1 MKGGG
6 GCMSRKIHFYIL
18 IFFEVLLALSMLR
31 SYGLHFE
38 YETLNSVSLLSSQ
51 FPQQLFLVW
60 FVFRLM
66 KDKRKV
72 ESILAVFAFHI
83 CQLATYF
90 IIPASIFKPWLV
102 SPVLT
107 VICLIWLVIIIKK
120 TELPTLLASF
130 KSLSAW
136 QSSVPLLGLG
146 MVAIVWSTHYI
157 NIDLDDLSS
166 LTYILYPILECASIF
181 LFLTLMTETI
191 QKKLRIS
198 SILIAVVS
206 LLELIYGFLVDHII
220 TDVSLFLLVV
230 SSYLVYLTNGNT
242 STLVETW
249 QQKYG
254 FEVSKESLLVEKRT
268 KPVVEERKIY
278 DYADNP
284 EHKNHDYTNN
294 QKQSNLVPDSI
305 WLWTAFIL
313 ALRDLVVNL
322 TSVIYYPI
330 DESNPLAGIGWFM
343 YFIMMTPLII
353 IPTMM
358 LPRAISTANK
368 NRLYIVA
375 MLFILVARSS
385 IEQLIVPALI
395 LYGVSKIKEE

>member
-1 MKGGG
+1 MKGRGS
-6 GCMSRKIHFYIL
+6 CMSRKICFYIL
-18 IFFEVLLALSMLR
+18 IFFEVLLALSMLK
-31 SYGLHFE
+31 SYGFHFE

-72 ESILAVFAFHI
+72 EGILAVLAFHI
-83 CQLATYF
+83 CQLVTYF
-90 IIPASIFKPWLV
+90 LIPASIFKPWLV

-107 VICLIWLVIIIKK
+107 VICLIWLVIMIMKV
-120 TELPTLLASF
+120 ELPTLLASF
-130 KSLSAW
+130 KSPSAW

-146 MVAIVWSTHYI
+146 MVAVVWATHYVKI
-157 NIDLDDLSS
+157 TTKDISGIF
-166 LTYILYPILECASIF
+166 YILYPVLECASIF
-181 LFLTLMTETI
+181 LFLTLMTETT

-198 SILIAVVS
+198 SILIMVIS

-230 SSYLVYLTNGNT
+230 SSYLVYRTNGNT
-242 STLVETW
+242 STLVEKW

-254 FEVSKESLLVEKRT
+254 FEVREDDLLVEKMT

-278 DYADNP
+278 DYANNP
-284 EHKNHDYTNN
+284 EHKNHDYTTN
-294 QKQSNLVPDSI
+294 QKQSNLAPDSI

-358 LPRAISTANK
+358 LPRAISTDNK
-368 NRLYIVA
+368 NRLYVVA
-375 MLFILVARSS
+375 GLFIVSYGS

>member
-1 MKGGG
+1 
-6 GCMSRKIHFYIL
+6 MSRKTWYYIL

-38 YETLNSVSLLSSQ
+38 YETLNSVSVLSSQ
-51 FPQQLFLVW
+51 LPQQVVLVW

-66 KDKRKV
+66 KEKRKV
-72 ESILAVFAFHI
+72 EGILAVFAFHI
-83 CQLATYF
+83 CQLVTYF
-90 IIPASIFKPWLV
+90 IVPASIFKPWLV

-107 VICLIWLVIIIKK
+107 VICLIWLVIMIKK

-130 KSLSAW
+130 KSPSAW

-146 MVAIVWSTHYI
+146 MVAVVWSTHYI

-181 LFLTLMTETI
+181 LLLILMTEEN

-198 SILIAVVS
+198 SILIIVTS
-206 LLELIYGFLVDHII
+206 LLELVYGFLVDHII
-220 TDVSLFLLVV
+220 TDVSLFILAV
-230 SSYLVYLTNGNT
+230 SSYLVYRTNGNT
-242 STLVETW
+242 STLVEKW

-254 FEVSKESLLVEKRT
+254 FEVREDDLLVEKKT
-268 KPVVEERKIY
+268 KPVIEKRKIY
-278 DYADNP
+278 DYA
-284 EHKNHDYTNN
+284 ES
-294 QKQSNLVPDSI
+294 QRQLNLQILHSP

-368 NRLYIVA
+368 KPSICSCWA
-375 MLFILVARSS
+375 IHCFIWFYRTAYRSS
-385 IEQLIVPALI
+385 LNFVWRIENKR
-395 LYGVSKIKEE
+395 GVVIKEQVP

>member
-1 MKGGG
+1 
-6 GCMSRKIHFYIL
+6 MSRKICFYIL
-18 IFFEVLLALSMLR
+18 IFFEVLLALSMLK

-72 ESILAVFAFHI
+72 EGILAVLAFHI
-83 CQLATYF
+83 CQLVTYF
-90 IIPASIFKPWLV
+90 LIPASIFKPWLV

-107 VICLIWLVIIIKK
+107 IICLIWLVIMIKK
-120 TELPTLLASF
+120 VELPTLLASF
-130 KSLSAW
+130 KTSSAW

-146 MVAIVWSTHYI
+146 MVAVVWATHYVKI
-157 NIDLDDLSS
+157 TTKDISGIF
-166 LTYILYPILECASIF
+166 YILYPVLECASIF
-181 LFLTLMTETI
+181 LFLTLMTETT

-198 SILIAVVS
+198 SILIMVIS

-230 SSYLVYLTNGNT
+230 SSYLVYRTNGNT
-242 STLVETW
+242 STLVEKW

-254 FEVSKESLLVEKRT
+254 FEVREDDLLVEKMT

-278 DYADNP
+278 DYAESQRQLNP
-284 EHKNHDYTNN
+284 QILH
-294 QKQSNLVPDSI
+294 SP

-343 YFIMMTPLII
+343 YYIMMTPLII

-368 NRLYIVA
+368 NRLYVVA
-375 MLFILVARSS
+375 GLFIVSYGS

>member
-1 MKGGG
+1 
-6 GCMSRKIHFYIL
+6 MSRKICFYIL
-18 IFFEVLLALSMLR
+18 IFFEVLLALSMLK

-72 ESILAVFAFHI
+72 EGILAVFAFHI
-83 CQLATYF
+83 CQLVTYF

-107 VICLIWLVIIIKK
+107 VICLIWLVIMIKK
-120 TELPTLLASF
+120 IELPTLLGSF
-130 KSLSAW
+130 KSPSAW
-136 QSSVPLLGLG
+136 QSSVPFIGLG
-146 MVAIVWSTHYI
+146 MVAVVWATHYVKI
-157 NIDLDDLSS
+157 TTKDISGIF
-166 LTYILYPILECASIF
+166 YILYPVLECASIF
-181 LFLTLMTETI
+181 LFLTLMTEI
-191 QKKLRIS
+191 NQKKLRIS
-198 SILIAVVS
+198 SILIMVIS

-230 SSYLVYLTNGNT
+230 SSYLVYRTNGNT
-242 STLVETW
+242 STLVEKW

-254 FEVSKESLLVEKRT
+254 VEVREDNLLVEKKT

-278 DYADNP
+278 DYAESQRQLNP
-284 EHKNHDYTNN
+284 QILH
-294 QKQSNLVPDSI
+294 SP

-368 NRLYIVA
+368 NRLYVVA
-375 MLFILVARSS
+375 GLFIVSYGS

>member
-1 MKGGG
+1 
-6 GCMSRKIHFYIL
+6 MSRKICFYIL

-51 FPQQLFLVW
+51 LPQQAILIW

-72 ESILAVFAFHI
+72 EGILAVLAFQI
-83 CQLATYF
+83 CQLVTYF
-90 IIPASIFKPWLV
+90 IIPVSIFEPWLV

-107 VICLIWLVIIIKK
+107 IICLIWLVIMIKK

-130 KSLSAW
+130 KSPSAW
-136 QSSVPLLGLG
+136 QSSVPFIGLG
-146 MVAIVWSTHYI
+146 MVEVVWATHYVKI
-157 NIDLDDLSS
+157 TTKDISGIF
-166 LTYILYPILECASIF
+166 YILYPVLECASIF
-181 LFLTLMTETI
+181 LFLTLMTEI
-191 QKKLRIS
+191 NQKKLRIS
-198 SILIAVVS
+198 SILIMVIS

-230 SSYLVYLTNGNT
+230 SSYLVYRTNGNT
-242 STLVETW
+242 STLVEKW

-254 FEVSKESLLVEKRT
+254 VEVREDDLLVEKKT

-278 DYADNP
+278 DYAESQRQLNP
-284 EHKNHDYTNN
+284 LSLH
-294 QKQSNLVPDSI
+294 SP

-322 TSVIYYPI
+322 TSVFYYPI
-330 DESNPLAGIGWFM
+330 NDPNPLAGIGWFM
-343 YFIMMTPLII
+343 YFIVMIPLII
-353 IPTMM
+353 IPTVM
-358 LPRAISTANK
+358 LPNAIRTAYK

>member
-1 MKGGG
+1 
-6 GCMSRKIHFYIL
+6 MSRKIRFYIL

-72 ESILAVFAFHI
+72 EGILAVLAFQI
-83 CQLATYF
+83 CQLVTYF
-90 IIPASIFKPWLV
+90 IIPVSIFEPWLV

-107 VICLIWLVIIIKK
+107 IICLIWLVIMIKK

-130 KSLSAW
+130 KSPSAW
-136 QSSVPLLGLG
+136 QSSVPFIGLG
-146 MVAIVWSTHYI
+146 MVEVVWATHYVKI
-157 NIDLDDLSS
+157 TTKDISGIF
-166 LTYILYPILECASIF
+166 YILYPVLECASIF
-181 LFLTLMTETI
+181 LFLTLMTEI
-191 QKKLRIS
+191 NQKKLRIS
-198 SILIAVVS
+198 SILIMVIS
-206 LLELIYGFLVDHII
+206 LLELIYGFVVDHII

-230 SSYLVYLTNGNT
+230 SSYLVYRTNGNT
-242 STLVETW
+242 STLVEKW

-254 FEVSKESLLVEKRT
+254 VEVREDDLLVEKKT

-278 DYADNP
+278 DYAESQRQLNP
-284 EHKNHDYTNN
+284 LSLH
-294 QKQSNLVPDSI
+294 SP

-322 TSVIYYPI
+322 TSVFYYPI
-330 DESNPLAGIGWFM
+330 NDPNPLAGIGWFM
-343 YFIMMTPLII
+343 YFIVMIPLII
-353 IPTMM
+353 IPTVM
-358 LPRAISTANK
+358 LPNAIRTADK

>member
-1 MKGGG
+1 
-6 GCMSRKIHFYIL
+6 MSRKICFYIL
-18 IFFEVLLALSMLR
+18 IFFEVLLALSMIK

-51 FPQQLFLVW
+51 FPQQLILVW

-72 ESILAVFAFHI
+72 EGILAVFAFHI

-107 VICLIWLVIIIKK
+107 VICLIWLVIMIMKV
-120 TELPTLLASF
+120 ELPTLLASF
-130 KSLSAW
+130 KSPSAW
-136 QSSVPLLGLG
+136 QSSVPLIGLG
-146 MVAIVWSTHYI
+146 MIAVVWATHYLKI
-157 NIDLDDLSS
+157 TIKDISGIF
-166 LTYILYPILECASIF
+166 YILYPVLECASIF
-181 LFLTLMTETI
+181 LFLTLMTEI
-191 QKKLRIS
+191 NRKKLRIS
-198 SILIAVVS
+198 SILIIVIS
-206 LLELIYGFLVDHII
+206 LLELVYGFLVDHII

-230 SSYLVYLTNGNT
+230 SSYLVYRTNGNT
-242 STLVETW
+242 STLVENW

-254 FEVSKESLLVEKRT
+254 FEVREDDLLVEKKT

-294 QKQSNLVPDSI
+294 QKQSNLAPDSI

-368 NRLYIVA
+368 NRLYVVA
-375 MLFILVARSS
+375 GLFIVSYGS

>member
-1 MKGGG
+1 MKDGG
-6 GCMSRKIHFYIL
+6 GCMSRKIRFYIL

-72 ESILAVFAFHI
+72 EGILAVLAFQI
-83 CQLATYF
+83 CQLVTYF
-90 IIPASIFKPWLV
+90 IIPVSIFEPWLV

-107 VICLIWLVIIIKK
+107 IICLIWLVIMIKK

-130 KSLSAW
+130 KSPSAW
-136 QSSVPLLGLG
+136 QSSVPFIGLG
-146 MVAIVWSTHYI
+146 MVAVVWATHYVKI
-157 NIDLDDLSS
+157 TTKDISGIF
-166 LTYILYPILECASIF
+166 YILYPVLECASIF
-181 LFLTLMTETI
+181 LFLTLMTEI
-191 QKKLRIS
+191 NQKKLRIS
-198 SILIAVVS
+198 SILIIVIS
-206 LLELIYGFLVDHII
+206 LLELVYGFLVDHII

-230 SSYLVYLTNGNT
+230 SSYLVYRTNGNT
-242 STLVETW
+242 STLVEKW

-254 FEVSKESLLVEKRT
+254 FEVRKDNLLVEKKT
-268 KPVVEERKIY
+268 KPVIEKRKIY
-278 DYADNP
+278 DYAESQRQLNP
-284 EHKNHDYTNN
+284 LSLH
-294 QKQSNLVPDSI
+294 SP

-322 TSVIYYPI
+322 TSVFYYPI
-330 DESNPLAGIGWFM
+330 NDPNPLAGLDWF
-343 YFIMMTPLII
+343 IQLILMTPLII

-368 NRLYIVA
+368 NRLYVVA
-375 MLFILVARSS
+375 GLFIVSYGS

>member
-1 MKGGG
+1 
-6 GCMSRKIHFYIL
+6 MSRKTWYYIL

-38 YETLNSVSLLSSQ
+38 YETLNSVSVLSSQ
-51 FPQQLFLVW
+51 LPQQVVLVW
-60 FVFRLM
+60 FVFRLL
-66 KDKRKV
+66 KDERKV
-72 ESILAVFAFHI
+72 EGILAVLAFHI
-83 CQLATYF
+83 CQLVTYF

-107 VICLIWLVIIIKK
+107 IMCLIWLVITIRK
-120 TELPTLLASF
+120 TELPTLLASL
-130 KSLSAW
+130 KSSSAW
-136 QSSVPLLGLG
+136 QSSVPLIGLG
-146 MVAIVWSTHYI
+146 MVAVVWSTHYI
-157 NIDLDDLSS
+157 HIDLDDLSS

-181 LFLTLMTETI
+181 LLLILMTEEN

-198 SILIAVVS
+198 SILLIVIS
-206 LLELIYGFLVDHII
+206 LLELFYGFLVDHII

-230 SSYLVYLTNGNT
+230 SSYLVYRTNGNT
-242 STLVETW
+242 STLVEKW
-249 QQKYG
+249 QKKYG
-254 FEVSKESLLVEKRT
+254 FELSEDDLLVEKRT
-268 KPVVEERKIY
+268 KPVIEERKSY
-278 DYADNP
+278 DYAESQRQLNP
-284 EHKNHDYTNN
+284 QGLH
-294 QKQSNLVPDSI
+294 SP

-313 ALRDLVVNL
+313 SLRDLVINL
-322 TSVIYYPI
+322 ISVIYYPI

-368 NRLYIVA
+368 NRLYVVA
-375 MLFILVARSS
+375 GLFIVSYGS

>member
-1 MKGGG
+1 
-6 GCMSRKIHFYIL
+6 MSRKIHFHIL

-38 YETLNSVSLLSSQ
+38 YEMLNSVSLLSSQ

-72 ESILAVFAFHI
+72 EGILAVFAFHI
-83 CQLATYF
+83 CQLVTYF

-107 VICLIWLVIIIKK
+107 VICLIWLVIMIKK
-120 TELPTLLASF
+120 IELPTLLGSF
-130 KSLSAW
+130 KSPSAW
-136 QSSVPLLGLG
+136 QSSVPLIGLG
-146 MVAIVWSTHYI
+146 MIAVVWATHYVKI
-157 NIDLDDLSS
+157 TTKDISGIF
-166 LTYILYPILECASIF
+166 YILYPVLECASIF
-181 LFLTLMTETI
+181 LFLTLMTEI
-191 QKKLRIS
+191 NQKKLRIS
-198 SILIAVVS
+198 SILIMVIS

-230 SSYLVYLTNGNT
+230 SSYLVYRTNGNT
-242 STLVETW
+242 STLVEKW

-254 FEVSKESLLVEKRT
+254 VEVREDDLLVEKKT

-278 DYADNP
+278 DYAESQRQLNP
-284 EHKNHDYTNN
+284 QILH
-294 QKQSNLVPDSI
+294 SP

-368 NRLYIVA
+368 NRLYVVA
-375 MLFILVARSS
+375 GLFIVSYGS

>member
-1 MKGGG
+1 
-6 GCMSRKIHFYIL
+6 MSRKIRFYIL

-72 ESILAVFAFHI
+72 EGILAVLAFQI
-83 CQLATYF
+83 CQLVTYF
-90 IIPASIFKPWLV
+90 IIPVSIFEPWLV

-107 VICLIWLVIIIKK
+107 IICLIWLVIMIKK

-130 KSLSAW
+130 KSPSAW
-136 QSSVPLLGLG
+136 QSSVPFIGLG
-146 MVAIVWSTHYI
+146 MVEVVWATHYVKI
-157 NIDLDDLSS
+157 TTKDISGIF
-166 LTYILYPILECASIF
+166 YILYPVLECASIL
-181 LFLTLMTETI
+181 LFLTLMTEI
-191 QKKLRIS
+191 NQKKLRIS
-198 SILIAVVS
+198 SILIMVIS

-230 SSYLVYLTNGNT
+230 SSYLVYRTNGNT
-242 STLVETW
+242 STLVEKW

-254 FEVSKESLLVEKRT
+254 VEVREDDLLVEKKT

-278 DYADNP
+278 DYAESQRQLNP
-284 EHKNHDYTNN
+284 LSLH
-294 QKQSNLVPDSI
+294 SP

-322 TSVIYYPI
+322 TSVFYYPI
-330 DESNPLAGIGWFM
+330 NDPNPLAGIGWFM
-343 YFIMMTPLII
+343 YFIVMIPLII
-353 IPTMM
+353 IPTVM
-358 LPRAISTANK
+358 LPNAIRTADK

>member
-1 MKGGG
+1 
-6 GCMSRKIHFYIL
+6 MSRKTWYYIL

-38 YETLNSVSLLSSQ
+38 YETLNSVSVLSSQ
-51 FPQQLFLVW
+51 LPQQVVLVW

-72 ESILAVFAFHI
+72 EGILAVFAFHI
-83 CQLATYF
+83 CQLVTYF
-90 IIPASIFKPWLV
+90 IVPASIFKPWLV

-107 VICLIWLVIIIKK
+107 VICLIWLVIMIKK

-130 KSLSAW
+130 KSPSAW
-136 QSSVPLLGLG
+136 QSYVPLLGLG
-146 MVAIVWSTHYI
+146 MVAVVWSTHYI

-181 LFLTLMTETI
+181 LLLILMTEEN

-198 SILIAVVS
+198 SIFIIVTS
-206 LLELIYGFLVDHII
+206 LLELVYGFLVDHII

-230 SSYLVYLTNGNT
+230 SSYLVYRTNGNT
-242 STLVETW
+242 STLVEKW
-249 QQKYG
+249 QKKYG
-254 FEVSKESLLVEKRT
+254 FELSEDDLLVEKRT
-268 KPVVEERKIY
+268 KPVIEERKSY
-278 DYADNP
+278 DYAESQRQLNP
-284 EHKNHDYTNN
+284 QGLH
-294 QKQSNLVPDSI
+294 SP

-313 ALRDLVVNL
+313 SLRDLVINL
-322 TSVIYYPI
+322 ISVIYYPI

-368 NRLYIVA
+368 NRLYVVA
-375 MLFILVARSS
+375 GLFIVSYGS

-395 LYGVSKIKEE
+395 LYGVSKITEE

>member
-1 MKGGG
+1 
-6 GCMSRKIHFYIL
+6 MSRKICFYIL
-18 IFFEVLLALSMLR
+18 IFFEVLLALSMLK

-51 FPQQLFLVW
+51 FPQQLILVW

-72 ESILAVFAFHI
+72 EGILAVLAFHI

-107 VICLIWLVIIIKK
+107 IICLIWLVIMIKK
-120 TELPTLLASF
+120 IELPTLLASF
-130 KSLSAW
+130 KSPSAW
-136 QSSVPLLGLG
+136 QSSIPLLGLG
-146 MVAIVWSTHYI
+146 MIAVVWATHYVKI
-157 NIDLDDLSS
+157 TTKDISGIF
-166 LTYILYPILECASIF
+166 YILYPVLECTSIF
-181 LFLTLMTETI
+181 LFLTLMTEI
-191 QKKLRIS
+191 NQKKLRIS
-198 SILIAVVS
+198 SILIMVIS

-230 SSYLVYLTNGNT
+230 SSYLVYRTNGNT
-242 STLVETW
+242 STLVEKW

-254 FEVSKESLLVEKRT
+254 FELKENDLLVEKRT

-294 QKQSNLVPDSI
+294 QKQSNLAPDSI

-353 IPTMM
+353 IPTVMF
-358 LPRAISTANK
+358 PRAISTANK
-368 NRLYIVA
+368 NRLYVVA
-375 MLFILVARSS
+375 GLFIVSYGS

>member
-1 MKGGG
+1 
-6 GCMSRKIHFYIL
+6 MSRGLGDVYKRQ
-18 IFFEVLLALSMLR
+18 VLLALSMLR

-72 ESILAVFAFHI
+72 EGILAVLAFQI
-83 CQLATYF
+83 CQLVTYF
-90 IIPASIFKPWLV
+90 IIPVSIFEPWLV

-107 VICLIWLVIIIKK
+107 IICLIWLVIMIKK

-130 KSLSAW
+130 KSPSAW
-136 QSSVPLLGLG
+136 QSSVPFIGLG
-146 MVAIVWSTHYI
+146 MVEVVWATHYVKI
-157 NIDLDDLSS
+157 TTKDISGIF
-166 LTYILYPILECASIF
+166 YILYPVLECASIF
-181 LFLTLMTETI
+181 LFLTLMTEI
-191 QKKLRIS
+191 NQKKLRIS
-198 SILIAVVS
+198 SILIMVIS

-230 SSYLVYLTNGNT
+230 SSYLVYRTNGNT
-242 STLVETW
+242 STLVEKW

-254 FEVSKESLLVEKRT
+254 VEVREDDLLVEKKT

-278 DYADNP
+278 DYAESQRQLNP
-284 EHKNHDYTNN
+284 LSLH
-294 QKQSNLVPDSI
+294 SP

-322 TSVIYYPI
+322 TSVFYYPI
-330 DESNPLAGIGWFM
+330 NDPNPLAGIGWFM
-343 YFIMMTPLII
+343 YFIVMIPLII
-353 IPTMM
+353 IPTVM
-358 LPRAISTANK
+358 LPNAIRTADK

>member
-1 MKGGG
+1 
-6 GCMSRKIHFYIL
+6 MSRKIRFYIL

-51 FPQQLFLVW
+51 LPQQVVLVW
-60 FVFRLM
+60 FIFRLV
-66 KDKRKV
+66 KDERKV
-72 ESILAVFAFHI
+72 EGILAVLAFQI
-83 CQLATYF
+83 CQLVTYF
-90 IIPASIFKPWLV
+90 IIPTSIFKPWLV

-107 VICLIWLVIIIKK
+107 IICLAWLAIMIMKV
-120 TELPTLLASF
+120 ELSTLLASF
-130 KSLSAW
+130 KSPSAW

-181 LFLTLMTETI
+181 LFLTLITEI
-191 QKKLRIS
+191 NQKKLRIS
-198 SILIAVVS
+198 SILLIAIS

-220 TDVSLFLLVV
+220 TDVTLFLLAV
-230 SSYLVYLTNGNT
+230 SFYLAYRVNGNT
-242 STLVETW
+242 LTLVEKW
-249 QQKYG
+249 QKKYG
-254 FEVSKESLLVEKRT
+254 LELKEKDLLVEKKT
-268 KPVVEERKIY
+268 KPVVEKRKIY
-278 DYADNP
+278 NYAESP

-294 QKQSNLVPDSI
+294 QKQSNLAPDSI

-322 TSVIYYPI
+322 TSVFYYPI
-330 DESNPLAGIGWFM
+330 NDPNPLAGLDWF
-343 YFIMMTPLII
+343 IQLILMTPLII
-353 IPTMM
+353 IPTVMF
-358 LPRAISTANK
+358 PRAIRTADK
-368 NRLYIVA
+368 SRLYIVA
-375 MLFILVARSS
+375 ALFFMSYIF

>member
-1 MKGGG
+1 
-6 GCMSRKIHFYIL
+6 MSRKICFYIL

-72 ESILAVFAFHI
+72 EGILAVFAFHI
-83 CQLATYF
+83 CQLVTYF
-90 IIPASIFKPWLV
+90 IVPASIFKPWSV

-107 VICLIWLVIIIKK
+107 VICLIWLVIMMKK
-120 TELPTLLASF
+120 TELPMLLASF
-130 KSLSAW
+130 KSPSAW

-146 MVAIVWSTHYI
+146 MVAVMWATHYVKI
-157 NIDLDDLSS
+157 TTKDISGIF
-166 LTYILYPILECASIF
+166 YILYPVLECASIF
-181 LFLTLMTETI
+181 LFLTLMTEI
-191 QKKLRIS
+191 NRKKLRIS
-198 SILIAVVS
+198 SILIIVIS
-206 LLELIYGFLVDHII
+206 LLELVYGFLVDHII

-230 SSYLVYLTNGNT
+230 SSYLVYRTNGNT
-242 STLVETW
+242 STLVEKW

-254 FEVSKESLLVEKRT
+254 FEVRKDNLLVEKKT
-268 KPVVEERKIY
+268 KPVIEKRKIY
-278 DYADNP
+278 DYAESQRQLNP
-284 EHKNHDYTNN
+284 LSLH
-294 QKQSNLVPDSI
+294 SP

-313 ALRDLVVNL
+313 ALRNLVINL
-322 TSVIYYPI
+322 TPVFYYPI
-330 DESNPLAGIGWFM
+330 DDSNPLAGIGWFM
-343 YFIMMTPLII
+343 YFIVMTPLII
-353 IPTMM
+353 IPTVM
-358 LPRAISTANK
+358 LPRAIRTADK

-395 LYGVSKIKEE
+395 LYGVSKLKEE

>member
-1 MKGGG
+1 
-6 GCMSRKIHFYIL
+6 
-18 IFFEVLLALSMLR
+18 
-31 SYGLHFE
+31 
-38 YETLNSVSLLSSQ
+38 
-51 FPQQLFLVW
+51 
-60 FVFRLM
+60 M

-72 ESILAVFAFHI
+72 EGILAVLAFHI
-83 CQLATYF
+83 CQLVNYF

-107 VICLIWLVIIIKK
+107 VICLIWLVIMIKK

-130 KSLSAW
+130 KSPSAW

-230 SSYLVYLTNGNT
+230 SSYLVHRTNGNT
-242 STLVETW
+242 STLVEKW

-254 FEVSKESLLVEKRT
+254 FEVRENNLLVEKKT
-268 KPVVEERKIY
+268 KPVIEKRKIY
-278 DYADNP
+278 DYAESQRQLNP
-284 EHKNHDYTNN
+284 LSLH
-294 QKQSNLVPDSI
+294 SP

-313 ALRDLVVNL
+313 ARRNLVINL
-322 TSVIYYPI
+322 TSVFYYPTN
-330 DESNPLAGIGWFM
+330 DPNPLAGLDWF
-343 YFIMMTPLII
+343 IQLILMTPLII
-353 IPTMM
+353 IPTVMF
-358 LPRAISTANK
+358 PRAIRTADK
-368 NRLYIVA
+368 SRLYIVA
-375 MLFILVARSS
+375 ALFFMSYFS

>member
-1 MKGGG
+1 
-6 GCMSRKIHFYIL
+6 MSRKIHFYIL

-72 ESILAVFAFHI
+72 EGILAVLAFHV
-83 CQLATYF
+83 CQLVTYF

-107 VICLIWLVIIIKK
+107 VICLIWLVIMIKK

-130 KSLSAW
+130 KSPSAW
-136 QSSVPLLGLG
+136 QSSVPLIGLG
-146 MVAIVWSTHYI
+146 MIAVVWATHYLKI
-157 NIDLDDLSS
+157 TIKDISGIF
-166 LTYILYPILECASIF
+166 YILYPVLECTSIF
-181 LFLTLMTETI
+181 LFLTLMTEI
-191 QKKLRIS
+191 NQKKLRIS
-198 SILIAVVS
+198 SILLIAIS

-220 TDVSLFLLVV
+220 TDVTLFLLAV
-230 SSYLVYLTNGNT
+230 SFYLAYRVNGNT
-242 STLVETW
+242 LTLVEKW

-254 FEVSKESLLVEKRT
+254 VEVREDDLLVEKKT

-278 DYADNP
+278 DYAESQRQLNP
-284 EHKNHDYTNN
+284 LSLH
-294 QKQSNLVPDSI
+294 SP

-322 TSVIYYPI
+322 TSVFYYPI
-330 DESNPLAGIGWFM
+330 NDPNPLAGIGWFM
-343 YFIMMTPLII
+343 YFIVMIPLII
-353 IPTMM
+353 IPTVM
-358 LPRAISTANK
+358 LPNAIRTADK

>member
-1 MKGGG
+1 
-6 GCMSRKIHFYIL
+6 MSRKICFYIL
-18 IFFEVLLALSMLR
+18 IFFEVLLALSMLK

-72 ESILAVFAFHI
+72 EGILAVLAFHI
-83 CQLATYF
+83 CQLVTYF
-90 IIPASIFKPWLV
+90 LIPASIFKPWLV

-107 VICLIWLVIIIKK
+107 IICLIWLVIMIKK
-120 TELPTLLASF
+120 VELPTLLASF
-130 KSLSAW
+130 KTSSAW

-146 MVAIVWSTHYI
+146 MVAVVWATHYVKI
-157 NIDLDDLSS
+157 TTKDISGIF
-166 LTYILYPILECASIF
+166 YILYPVLECASIF
-181 LFLTLMTETI
+181 LFLTLMTEI
-191 QKKLRIS
+191 NQKKLRIS
-198 SILIAVVS
+198 SILIMVIS

-230 SSYLVYLTNGNT
+230 SSYLVYRTNGNT
-242 STLVETW
+242 STLVEKW

-254 FEVSKESLLVEKRT
+254 VELSEDDLLVEKRT
-268 KPVVEERKIY
+268 KPVIEKRKVY
-278 DYADNP
+278 DYAESQRQPNP
-284 EHKNHDYTNN
+284 
-294 QKQSNLVPDSI
+294 QSLHSP

-313 ALRDLVVNL
+313 SLRNLVFNIIAVFN
-322 TSVIYYPI
+322 YPT
-330 DESNPLAGIGWFM
+330 DETNPLAGIGWFM
-343 YFIMMTPLII
+343 YFIVMIPLII
-353 IPTMM
+353 IPTVM
-358 LPRAISTANK
+358 LPNAIRTADK

>member
-1 MKGGG
+1 
-6 GCMSRKIHFYIL
+6 MSRKICFYIL
-18 IFFEVLLALSMLR
+18 IFFEVLLALSMLK

-51 FPQQLFLVW
+51 FLQQVVLVW

-72 ESILAVFAFHI
+72 EGVLAVLAFHI
-83 CQLATYF
+83 CQLVTYL

-107 VICLIWLVIIIKK
+107 IICLIWLVIMIKK
-120 TELPTLLASF
+120 VELPTLLASF
-130 KSLSAW
+130 KSPSAW
-136 QSSVPLLGLG
+136 QSSVPFIGLG
-146 MVAIVWSTHYI
+146 MIAVVWATHYLKI
-157 NIDLDDLSS
+157 TIKDISGIF
-166 LTYILYPILECASIF
+166 YILYPVLECASIF
-181 LFLTLMTETI
+181 LFLTLMTEI
-191 QKKLRIS
+191 NQKKLRTS
-198 SILIAVVS
+198 SILIVAIS

-230 SSYLVYLTNGNT
+230 SSYLVYRTNGNT
-242 STLVETW
+242 STLVEKW

-254 FEVSKESLLVEKRT
+254 FDVREDDLLVEKKT

-278 DYADNP
+278 DYAESP
-284 EHKNHDYTNN
+284 EHKNHDYTTN

-353 IPTMM
+353 IPTIM

-368 NRLYIVA
+368 NRLYVVA
-375 MLFILVARSS
+375 GLFIVSYGS

>member
-1 MKGGG
+1 
-6 GCMSRKIHFYIL
+6 MSRKTWYYIL

-38 YETLNSVSLLSSQ
+38 YETLNSVSVLSSQ
-51 FPQQLFLVW
+51 LPQQVVLVW
-60 FVFRLM
+60 FVFRLL
-66 KDKRKV
+66 KDKRKAEGV
-72 ESILAVFAFHI
+72 LAVFAFHI
-83 CQLATYF
+83 CQLVTYF

-107 VICLIWLVIIIKK
+107 IMCLIWLVITIRK
-120 TELPTLLASF
+120 TELPTLLASL
-130 KSLSAW
+130 KSSSAW
-136 QSSVPLLGLG
+136 QSSVPLIGLG
-146 MVAIVWSTHYI
+146 MVAVVWSTHYI
-157 NIDLDDLSS
+157 HIDLDDLSS

-181 LFLTLMTETI
+181 LLLILMTEEN

-198 SILIAVVS
+198 SILLIIIS
-206 LLELIYGFLVDHII
+206 LLELIYAFLVDHII

-230 SSYLVYLTNGNT
+230 SSYLVYRTNGNT
-242 STLVETW
+242 STLVEKW

-254 FEVSKESLLVEKRT
+254 FEVREDDLLVEKKT
-268 KPVVEERKIY
+268 KPVIEKRKVY
-278 DYADNP
+278 DYA
-284 EHKNHDYTNN
+284 ES
-294 QKQSNLVPDSI
+294 QRQLNLQILHSP

-368 NRLYIVA
+368 NRLYVVA
-375 MLFILVARSS
+375 GLFIVSYGS

>member
-1 MKGGG
+1 
-6 GCMSRKIHFYIL
+6 MSRKTWYYIL

-38 YETLNSVSLLSSQ
+38 YETLNSVSVLSSQ
-51 FPQQLFLVW
+51 LPQQVVLVW

-72 ESILAVFAFHI
+72 EGILAVFAFHI
-83 CQLATYF
+83 CQLVTYF
-90 IIPASIFKPWLV
+90 IVPASIFKPWLV

-107 VICLIWLVIIIKK
+107 VICLIWLVIMIKK
-120 TELPTLLASF
+120 TELPTLLATF
-130 KSLSAW
+130 KSPSAW

-146 MVAIVWSTHYI
+146 MVAVVWSTHYI

-181 LFLTLMTETI
+181 LLLILKTEEN

-198 SILIAVVS
+198 SILLIVIS
-206 LLELIYGFLVDHII
+206 LLELFYGFLVDHII

-230 SSYLVYLTNGNT
+230 SSYLVYRTNGNT
-242 STLVETW
+242 STLVEKW
-249 QQKYG
+249 QKKYG
-254 FEVSKESLLVEKRT
+254 FELSEDDLLVEKRT
-268 KPVVEERKIY
+268 KPVIEERKSY
-278 DYADNP
+278 DYAESQRQLNP
-284 EHKNHDYTNN
+284 QGLHF
-294 QKQSNLVPDSI
+294 P

-313 ALRDLVVNL
+313 SLRDLVINL
-322 TSVIYYPI
+322 ISVIYYPI

-368 NRLYIVA
+368 NRLYVVA
-375 MLFILVARSS
+375 GLFIVSYGS

>member
-1 MKGGG
+1 
-6 GCMSRKIHFYIL
+6 MSRKICFYIL
-18 IFFEVLLALSMLR
+18 IFFEVLLALSMLK
-31 SYGLHFE
+31 SYGFHFE

-72 ESILAVFAFHI
+72 EGILAVLAFQI
-83 CQLATYF
+83 CQLVTYF

-107 VICLIWLVIIIKK
+107 VICLIWIVIMIMKV
-120 TELPTLLASF
+120 ELPTLLASF
-130 KSLSAW
+130 KTPSAW

-157 NIDLDDLSS
+157 NIDLDNLSS

-220 TDVSLFLLVV
+220 TDVTLFLLAV
-230 SSYLVYLTNGNT
+230 SFYLAYRVNGNT
-242 STLVETW
+242 LTLVEKW

-254 FEVSKESLLVEKRT
+254 VEVREDDLLVEKKT
-268 KPVVEERKIY
+268 KPVIEKRKIY
-278 DYADNP
+278 DYAESQRQLNP
-284 EHKNHDYTNN
+284 QILH
-294 QKQSNLVPDSI
+294 SP

-368 NRLYIVA
+368 NRLYVVA
-375 MLFILVARSS
+375 GLFIVSYGS

>member
-1 MKGGG
+1 
-6 GCMSRKIHFYIL
+6 MSRKTWYYIL

-38 YETLNSVSLLSSQ
+38 YETLNSVSVLSSQ
-51 FPQQLFLVW
+51 LPQQVVLVW
-60 FVFRLM
+60 FVFRLL
-66 KDKRKV
+66 KDKRKAEGV
-72 ESILAVFAFHI
+72 LAVLAFHI
-83 CQLATYF
+83 CQLVTYF

-107 VICLIWLVIIIKK
+107 VICLAWLVIMIMKS
-120 TELPTLLASF
+120 ELPTLLVSF
-130 KSLSAW
+130 KSPSAW

-146 MVAIVWSTHYI
+146 MVAVVWSTHYI
-157 NIDLDDLSS
+157 NIDLEDLSS
-166 LTYILYPILECASIF
+166 LTSILYPILECASIF
-181 LFLTLMTETI
+181 LLLNLMTEKT

-198 SILIAVVS
+198 SILIIIIS
-206 LLELIYGFLVDHII
+206 LLELIYAFLVDHII

-230 SSYLVYLTNGNT
+230 SAYLVYRVSGNT
-242 STLVETW
+242 STLVKKW

-254 FEVSKESLLVEKRT
+254 FEVSKESLLVEKKT
-268 KPVVEERKIY
+268 KPVVEKRKIY
-278 DYADNP
+278 DYAENQRHLNP
-284 EHKNHDYTNN
+284 
-294 QKQSNLVPDSI
+294 QSLHSP

-313 ALRDLVVNL
+313 SLRNLVVNL
-322 TSVIYYPI
+322 TYVINTPI
-330 DESNPLAGIGWFM
+330 DEFNPLAGVGWFM

-353 IPTMM
+353 IPTIM
-358 LPRAISTANK
+358 LPNAIRTADK

>member
-1 MKGGG
+1 
-6 GCMSRKIHFYIL
+6 MSRKTWYYIL

-51 FPQQLFLVW
+51 LPQQAILIW

-72 ESILAVFAFHI
+72 EGILAVFAFHI
-83 CQLATYF
+83 CQLVTYF
-90 IIPASIFKPWLV
+90 IVPASIFKPWSV

-107 VICLIWLVIIIKK
+107 VICLIWLVIMMKK
-120 TELPTLLASF
+120 TELPMLLASF
-130 KSLSAW
+130 KSPSAW

-146 MVAIVWSTHYI
+146 MVAVMWATHYVKI
-157 NIDLDDLSS
+157 TTKDISGIF
-166 LTYILYPILECASIF
+166 YILYPVLECASIF
-181 LFLTLMTETI
+181 LFLTLIAETT

-198 SILIAVVS
+198 SIFIIVTS
-206 LLELIYGFLVDHII
+206 LLELVYGFLVDHII

-230 SSYLVYLTNGNT
+230 SSYLVYRTNGNT
-242 STLVETW
+242 STLVEKW
-249 QQKYG
+249 QKKYG
-254 FEVSKESLLVEKRT
+254 FELSEDDLLVEKRT
-268 KPVVEERKIY
+268 KPVIEERKSY
-278 DYADNP
+278 DYAESQRQLNP
-284 EHKNHDYTNN
+284 QGLH
-294 QKQSNLVPDSI
+294 SP

-313 ALRDLVVNL
+313 SLRDLVINL
-322 TSVIYYPI
+322 ISVIYYPI

-368 NRLYIVA
+368 NRLYVVA
-375 MLFILVARSS
+375 GLFIVSYGS

-395 LYGVSKIKEE
+395 LYGVSKITEE

>member
-1 MKGGG
+1 
-6 GCMSRKIHFYIL
+6 MSRKTWYYIL

-51 FPQQLFLVW
+51 LPQQVVLVW
-60 FVFRLM
+60 FVFRLL
-66 KDKRKV
+66 KDKRKAEGV
-72 ESILAVFAFHI
+72 LAVLAFHI
-83 CQLATYF
+83 CQLVTYF

-107 VICLIWLVIIIKK
+107 IMCLIWLVIMMKK
-120 TELPTLLASF
+120 TELPMLLASF
-130 KSLSAW
+130 KSPSAW

-146 MVAIVWSTHYI
+146 MIAVMWATHYVKI
-157 NIDLDDLSS
+157 TTKDISGIF
-166 LTYILYPILECASIF
+166 YILYPVLECASIF
-181 LFLTLMTETI
+181 LFLTLMTEI
-191 QKKLRIS
+191 NRKKLRIS
-198 SILIAVVS
+198 SILIIVIS
-206 LLELIYGFLVDHII
+206 LLELVYGFLVDHII

-230 SSYLVYLTNGNT
+230 SSYLVYRTNGNT
-242 STLVETW
+242 STLVEKW

-254 FEVSKESLLVEKRT
+254 FEVRKDNLLVEKKT
-268 KPVVEERKIY
+268 KPVIEKRKIY
-278 DYADNP
+278 DYAESQRQLNP
-284 EHKNHDYTNN
+284 LSLH
-294 QKQSNLVPDSI
+294 SP

-313 ALRDLVVNL
+313 ALRNLVINL
-322 TSVIYYPI
+322 TSVFYYPTN
-330 DESNPLAGIGWFM
+330 DPNPLAGLDWF
-343 YFIMMTPLII
+343 IQLILMTPLII

-368 NRLYIVA
+368 NRLYVVA
-375 MLFILVARSS
+375 GLFIVSYGS